1 MMAAMPD
8 RGSML
13 RELVQAFRSRMDAA
27 ETGPEAAEGE
37 RSPERVMDVP
47 SSPTAPIPDAEIT
60 EGIREVGT
68 WRVRMQGM
76 GLLGRLLTTR
86 GPDRVAAAGEVV
98 HVVAPIDR
106 VTRLRSARWR
116 VRVVPASSGDH
127 AWPSPVD
134 ARSDRA
140 PLVALDRELRPED
153 DGIVVLRPAS
163 AGLYDVY
170 AEFLDAAGA
179 PLVGSGEL
187 PSRLQVID
195 GRPTLAVDV
204 DLVLARP
211 SAAPVLWSLRE
222 AGCEL
227 FYFDLAER
235 DRTEELHAELV
246 RLGAPPAAVMIHS
259 KDTAEVRTLGVD
271 FRAVFLTVTLRR
283 LCGHGVP
290 LVAVVSEH
298 AAAVAAAARAGLDC
312 FEELNP
318 ARRAVAGYLHAA
330 GLDAAGR
337 PATSIAAR
345 LDRMTRAR
353 SVEGNAF
360 AVELDNRR
368 ARQRLFAAI
377 EQARSTVHLEY
388 YMVRDGVFGDQLGA
402 RLCRAARRG
411 VQVRLLV
418 DALYS
423 IDGVAGATNA
433 LARGLVAEPGIEVV
447 SAQPIASRVDLEAL
461 VLKRRDHRKIVV
473 VDGQLAFV
481 GGRNAADEYY
491 TGFDEVAI
499 TDWTPHHRI
508 PWLDAHVEVRGPL
521 VGQIERAFV
530 SRWIEAGGDAP
541 GWVIEDPPPA
551 GPSRARLLLHDGVD
565 DAAAMLA
572 YEALI
577 DGATSHV
584 WVVNDFPI
592 VPSLQLALRRA
603 LHRGVRVRILTGC
616 AVPRRHDGTFL
627 PGPLHREA
635 FEYMTKK
642 RLEPLLRAGAEVWE
656 HVVEPHPLI
665 VCRGG
670 TVRPYVHA
678 KLLSADGLVLS
689 LGSAN
694 LDATASYWEREA
706 NVIIEDPR
714 VVRAVEAEL
723 AQLCARG
730 VPVDPS
736 GELWRREGLLRELA
750 SQLWPETLYS

>member
-1 MMAAMPD
+1 MSD
-8 RGSML
+8 RGSRL
-13 RELVQAFRSRMDAA
+13 RELVQAFRSRD
-27 ETGPEAAEGE
+27 EREPSDVAEGE
-37 RSPERVMDVP
+37 LPLLA
-47 SSPTAPIPDAEIT
+47 PTPTPDLEIT
-60 EGIREVGT
+60 EGIREVAS

-76 GLLGRLLTTR
+76 GLLGRLLTIR
-86 GPDRVAAAGEVV
+86 GPDRVAAVGEVV
-98 HVVAPIDR
+98 HLVVPIDR
-106 VTRLRSARWR
+106 VTRLRAARWR
-116 VRVVPASSGDH
+116 VRVADPD
-127 AWPSPVD
+127 SPVE
-134 ARSDRA
+134 RG
-140 PLVALDRELRPED
+140 VVVLDRELRAED
-153 DGIVVLRPAS
+153 DGVVMHRPAH
-163 AGLYDVY
+163 AGLYDVHT
-170 AEFLDAAGA
+170 ELLDGHGA
-179 PLVGSGEL
+179 PLLGSGEL

-195 GRPTLAVDV
+195 GRPTLAIDV

-211 SAAPVLWSLRE
+211 SASPGLWALRE
-222 AGCEL
+222 LGCEL

-235 DRTEELHAELV
+235 DRTLELHAELG
-246 RLGAPPAAVMIHS
+246 RLGAPPAAVLIHS

-271 FRAVFLTVTLRR
+271 FRAVFLTATLRR
-283 LCGHGVP
+283 LLGSGVP
-290 LVAVVSEH
+290 LRAVVSEQPVAS
-298 AAAVAAAARAGLDC
+298 AAATRAQVDC

-318 ARRAVAGYLHAA
+318 ARRAVAGYLPGAA
-330 GLDAAGR
+330 ER

-345 LDRMTRAR
+345 LDRMTRAGA
-353 SVEGNAF
+353 VEGNAL

-368 ARQRLFAAI
+368 ARQRLFSAI
-377 EQARSTVHLEY
+377 EQARHTIHLEH
-388 YMVRDGVFGDQLGA
+388 YMVRDGAFSDQLAA
-402 RLCRAARRG
+402 RLVQAARRG
-411 VQVRLLV
+411 VRVRFLV

-433 LARGLVAEPGIEVV
+433 VARGLEAEPSIEVV

-473 VDGQLAFV
+473 VDGRLAFV

-521 VGQIERAFV
+521 VGAIERAFV
-530 SRWIEAGGDAP
+530 ARWTEAGGPPP
-541 GWVIEDPPPA
+541 GGVVVDPPPA
-551 GPSRARLLLHDGVD
+551 GPSRARLLLHEGVD

-572 YEALI
+572 YEAII
-577 DGATSHV
+577 DGARSHV

-642 RLEPLLRAGAEVWE
+642 RLEPLLRAGAEVFE
-656 HVVEPHPLI
+656 HVAPPHPLI

-678 KLLSADGLVLS
+678 KLVSADGEVVD

-706 NVIIEDPR
+706 NVVIEDPA
-714 VVRAVEAEL
+714 VARAVEAEL

-730 VPVDPS
+730 VPVSPDD
-736 GELWRREGLLRELA
+736 EQWRREGLLRELA